1 MHTINEFTF
10 PSPFADKQ
18 AADNGNWLVMKFGG
32 TSVSSVECW
41 TTILE
46 LVRERQTAGFRIV
59 LVHSALATVSNRLE
73 AVLAGIADDDY
84 LSQLD
89 AIITVHTKLASRLGL
104 GNTPQSEEFSLELS
118 RLLAGIEPT
127 GEISPQLRARVLSF
141 GELMATC
148 LGAEYLRSQGLAVT
162 WVDSRD
168 VLQSITLPHENE
180 RSRYLS
186 AHCEF
191 DPDSALQDRFI
202 GSPGVILTQGFI
214 ASNLDGETVLL
225 GRGGSDTSAA
235 YFAAKLAARGLEIW
249 TDVPGLFSADPGVV
263 SGARL
268 LQVLSYAEA
277 QEIASTGGTVLHPR
291 CLRPVRAQGIPVR
304 VRCTAQPELSGTLIS
319 QDPGNDAPG
328 LKAISSR
335 AGITVISME
344 TLGMW
349 HEVGFL
355 ADAFTCF
362 AEMGLSIDL
371 VSTAESNVTVTL
383 DTGQAAIGEQTL
395 ARLRTSLEKMCRV
408 KIIENAEVVSLVGQ
422 KIRAL
427 LHEIGPALEAFSEYR
442 VHLVS
447 QAANDLNLSFVVEKG
462 QALRLLKKLH
472 ASLVRPAPHDTVFG
486 PTWDELQVPPRQV
499 PARQEPWW
507 VNKRQQLLEIS
518 KTRASAYV
526 YDLETVHLACERLSS
541 LQHIERVCYALKAN
555 NHPDILRTVAAA
567 GLSFECVSPGEI
579 ELVFELFPNID
590 AQRILFTPNF
600 APRDEYQF
608 ALAKGV
614 RVTLDNLYPLQQW
627 GDIFAA
633 QKIFLRLD
641 TEQGRGHHEHVRT
654 AGVHS
659 KFGIPLFE
667 LDQVRELAEKLAVH
681 IVGLHAH
688 TGSGIL
694 QADNWREVAITLI
707 EVAQGFPEVRV
718 LDLGGG
724 LGVVEKLGQQALDMA
739 GLDNSLAGLKRNY
752 PQYEFWLEP
761 GRYIVAEAGVLLAT
775 VTQTKGK
782 GGVQYVGVSTGMNS
796 LIRPA
801 LYGAYH
807 EIMNLSRLSEA
818 PGPVVNIVGP
828 ICETGDKLG
837 TARLLPRCQEG
848 DVLLIS
854 NAGAYGAV
862 MSSRYNLREPAVEVV
877 IGQ

>member
-1 MHTINEFTF
+1 MHTIDELPF
-10 PSPFADKQ
+10 PSPFVDKQ
-18 AADNGNWLVMKFGG
+18 TADNGNWLVMKFGG
-32 TSVSSVECW
+32 TSVSSVVHW
-41 TTILE
+41 ATILE
-46 LVRERQTAGFRIV
+46 LVRERQAAGFRIV
-59 LVHSALATVSNRLE
+59 LVHSALATVSSRLE
-73 AVLAGIADDDY
+73 TVLAGIADGDY
-84 LSQLD
+84 TSQLD
-89 AIITVHTKLASRLGL
+89 AIITIHTELASRLGI
-104 GNTPQSEEFSLELS
+104 GNTLHTEEFSLELS
-118 RLLAGIEPT
+118 RLLAGIEQT
-127 GEISPQLRARVLSF
+127 GETSPQLRARVLSF
-141 GELMATC
+141 GELMATS
-148 LGAEYLRSQGLAVT
+148 LGAAYFRSRDIDVT
-162 WVDSRD
+162 WMDSRA
-168 VLQSITLPHENE
+168 VLQSTAIPHENE
-180 RSRYLS
+180 RSHYLS

-191 DPDSALQDRFI
+191 DPDRALQDRLKA
-202 GSPGVILTQGFI
+202 SKGVILTQGFI

-249 TDVPGLFSADPGVV
+249 TDVPGLFSADPGIV

-268 LQVLSYAEA
+268 LNVLSYAEA

-291 CLRPVRAQGIPVR
+291 CLRPVQAQAIPVR
-304 VRCTAQPELSGTLIS
+304 VRCTAQPELPGTLIS
-319 QDPGNDAPG
+319 RNPGKDAPG

-349 HEVGFL
+349 HEAGFL
-355 ADAFTCF
+355 ANAFTCF

-383 DTGQAAIGEQTL
+383 DTGQEVIDVQTL
-395 ARLRTSLEKMCRV
+395 ARLRTSLEGMCRV
-408 KIIENAEVVSLVGQ
+408 KISENAEVVSLVGQ

-427 LHEIGPALEAFSEYR
+427 LHEIGPALEAFSEHR

-486 PTWDELQVPPRQV
+486 PTWDELQVQPRQP

-507 VNKRQQLLEIS
+507 VKKRQQLLEMS
-518 KTRASAYV
+518 KTRSSAYV
-526 YDLETVHLACERLSS
+526 YDLETVRLACERLCS
-541 LQHIERVCYALKAN
+541 LQQITRVCYAVKAN

-590 AQRILFTPNF
+590 AQKILFTPNF
-600 APRDEYQF
+600 APRDEYQY
-608 ALAKGV
+608 ALTKGV

-627 GDIFAA
+627 GDIFAG

-641 TEQGRGHHEHVRT
+641 TKRGRGHHEHVRT
-654 AGVHS
+654 AGIHS

-667 LDQVRELAEKLAVH
+667 LDQVRELAEELAVR

-688 TGSGIL
+688 AGSGIL
-694 QADNWREVAITLI
+694 QADNWQEVANTLI
-707 EVAQGFPEVRV
+707 EVAQTFPEVRV

-724 LGVVEKLGQQALDMA
+724 LGVVEKLGQQALDIN
-739 GLDNSLAGLKRNY
+739 GLDDSLAGLKKNY

-761 GRYIVAEAGVLLAT
+761 GRYIVAEAGVLLAC

-782 GGVQYVGVSTGMNS
+782 GEVQYVGVSTGMNS

-807 EIMNLSRLSEA
+807 EITNLSRFSEA
-818 PGPVVNIVGP
+818 LGQVVNIVGP
-828 ICETGDKLG
+828 ICETGDQLG
-837 TARLLPRCQEG
+837 TDRLLPRCQEG
-848 DVLLIS
+848 DVLLIT
-854 NAGAYGAV
+854 NTGAYGSV

-877 IGQ
+877 IKR